1 MIGAKHATIWVNCSA
16 AMASGVAAIDRS
28 TLLEASAFFPMRAS
42 QRRLCAHPRAFAD
55 EGHRVGREC
64 ADRARSQSPYR
75 TSASLTPADRD
86 SIDGAVALIKQK
98 QHLLA
103 LANLTGL
110 RQRNPDNSA
119 VRILRAYV
127 LLELGNVSGALND
140 ADAAEASGA
149 QAAYKCWFLAQVAR
163 LAGNKPLCRR
173 EIKHIANDPTFGPRA
188 EKLRREL
195 DREPE

>member
-1 MIGAKHATIWVNCSA
+1 MQQLRLNAEPRWPQALRRALARLSSRRALFSLCALLSVGYALIHAPSRTKA
-16 AMASGVAAIDRS
+16 
-28 TLLEASAFFPMRAS
+28 TASAGNARPALDFRALIEPL
-42 QRRLCAHPRAFAD
+42 QD
-55 EGHRVGREC
+55 
-64 ADRARSQSPYR
+64 
-75 TSASLTPADRD
+75 LTPPDRD
-86 SIDGAVALIKQK
+86 NIYEALALIKQK

-110 RQRNPDNSA
+110 TQRNPDNSA

-127 LLELGNVSGALND
+127 LLELGNLSGALDD
-140 ADAAEASGA
+140 ADAAEAAGA
-149 QAAYKCWFLAQVAR
+149 HAAYKCWFLAQVAH

-173 EIKHIANDPTFGPRA
+173 EVKHIANDPTYGPRA

>member
-1 MIGAKHATIWVNCSA
+1 MDQLGLNAEPRWPQALRRALARLSSKPALFFLCAVLSIGYALIHAPSRTKA
-16 AMASGVAAIDRS
+16 
-28 TLLEASAFFPMRAS
+28 TASA
-42 QRRLCAHPRAFAD
+42 
-55 EGHRVGREC
+55 GN
-64 ADRARSQSPYR
+64 ARPELDLRSLTEPLQD
-75 TSASLTPADRD
+75 LTPADRD

-127 LLELGNVSGALND
+127 LLELGNLSGALED
-140 ADAAEASGA
+140 AGAAEASGA
-149 QAAYKCWFLAQVAR
+149 HAAYKCWFLAQVAYFS
-163 LAGNKPLCRR
+163 GNQPLCRR
-173 EIKHIANDPTFGPRA
+173 EIKHIASNPTYGPRA
-188 EKLRREL
+188 EQLRREL

>member
-1 MIGAKHATIWVNCSA
+1 VLFFLCALLSVGYALIHAPSQTKA
-16 AMASGVAAIDRS
+16 
-28 TLLEASAFFPMRAS
+28 TASAENARPELDLRALTEPL
-42 QRRLCAHPRAFAD
+42 QD
-55 EGHRVGREC
+55 
-64 ADRARSQSPYR
+64 
-75 TSASLTPADRD
+75 LTPADRD
-86 SIDGAVALIKQK
+86 TIDGAVALIKQK
-98 QHLLA
+98 QHLPA
-103 LANLTGL
+103 LAYLSGLT
-110 RQRNPDNSA
+110 QRNPDNSA

-173 EIKHIANDPTFGPRA
+173 EIQHIANDPTYGPRA

-195 DREPE
+195 DREPN